1 MYVYD
6 EQKIEKEKR
15 KRRLFILMN
24 SLMYVIIPIIIGFL
38 KINKNIIS
46 IWLIIIFGIL
56 KFYLETKKDFVN
68 DYEKEDEE
76 TGDFE
81 ETLRVK
87 KENFLF
93 KDGLCISLFNCHN
106 SN

>member
-46 IWLIIIFGIL
+46 IWLIIIL
-56 KFYLETKKDFVN
+56 
-68 DYEKEDEE
+68 
-76 TGDFE
+76 
-81 ETLRVK
+81 
-87 KENFLF
+87 
-93 KDGLCISLFNCHN
+93 
-106 SN
+106 

>member
-46 IWLIIIFGIL
+46 YYYKILNFFYLIII
-56 KFYLETKKDFVN
+56 
-68 DYEKEDEE
+68 
-76 TGDFE
+76 
-81 ETLRVK
+81 
-87 KENFLF
+87 
-93 KDGLCISLFNCHN
+93 
-106 SN
+106 

>member
-68 DYEKEDEE
+68 EYEKEDEK
-76 TGDFE
+76 GSNFE
-81 ETLRVK
+81 ETLRKEKLK
-87 KENFLF
+87 KKMFYLQM
-93 KDGLCISLFNCHN
+93 GCV
-106 SN
+106 